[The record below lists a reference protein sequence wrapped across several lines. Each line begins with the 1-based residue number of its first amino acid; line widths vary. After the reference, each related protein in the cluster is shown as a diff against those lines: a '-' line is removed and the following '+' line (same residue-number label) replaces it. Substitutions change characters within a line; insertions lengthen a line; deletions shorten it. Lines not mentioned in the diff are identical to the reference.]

1 MYLIVDTE
9 ISAQLFS
16 EKSDKSVSLILFAKK
31 TEKTHPFRDLY
42 NHTPFPRAGE
52 GSGVGT
58 VRVYN
63 TFFTPGINLSRYV
76 TIKEITLAT
85 LPIIRNLTIP
95 GSTIQSVAF

>member
-16 EKSDKSVSLILFAKK
+16 EKSDKSVSLILFAEK
-31 TEKTHPFRDLY
+31 TERTHPFRDLY
-42 NHTPFPRAGE
+42 YHTPFPRAGE

-58 VRVYN
+58 VRGYN

-76 TIKEITLAT
+76 TIKEIILAT

-95 GSTIQSVAF
+95 GSTRQSVAF

>member
-1 MYLIVDTE
+1 MYLIVGTE

-16 EKSDKSVSLILFAKK
+16 EKSDKSVSFILFAEK
-31 TEKTHPFRDLY
+31 TGRTHPFRDLY
-42 NHTPFPRAGE
+42 YHTPFPRAGK

-58 VRVYN
+58 VRGYN

-76 TIKEITLAT
+76 TIKEIILAT

-95 GSTIQSVAF
+95 ESTRPSVAF

>member
-16 EKSDKSVSLILFAKK
+16 EKSDKSVSLILFAEK
-31 TEKTHPFRDLY
+31 TERTHPFSDLY
-42 NHTPFPRAGE
+42 YHTPFPRAGK

-58 VRVYN
+58 VRGYN

-95 GSTIQSVAF
+95 GSIILSVAF